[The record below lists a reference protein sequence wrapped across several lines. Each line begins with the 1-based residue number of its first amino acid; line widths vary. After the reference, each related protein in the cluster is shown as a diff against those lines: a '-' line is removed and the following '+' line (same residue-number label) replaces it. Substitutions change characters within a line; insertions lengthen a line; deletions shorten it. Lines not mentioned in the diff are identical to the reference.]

1 MKTIVLK
8 NFSFQ
13 YLQQEEGEKAL
24 KEITLELNNG
34 SVVGLLGRAGA
45 GKSTFVKSL
54 NGLCPQVEIGT
65 QEGDLF
71 IEGVN
76 TRDKEVNELARKVG
90 IVLQNPE
97 VQIFS
102 LTVWDD
108 VAFGPSN
115 LGMPREDIVR
125 RVERSLNALE
135 LSSMADRSPNNLS
148 GGEQQLLAIAGVLA
162 MEPKV
167 LAFDEP
173 VSMLDPIGK
182 EQVLKAMFSVT
193 EKGEGVS
200 IITES
205 GADIEAVAEFID
217 YIVVLDDG
225 KVVAKGSPVDV
236 LKNDLMNEIGVGR
249 PQVTEVFMEMNK
261 SGMDL
266 GGIPITLNQASD
278 LLSKKLDSAGIK
290 EVKIPPLNETNKR
303 EFGETVIEV
312 KNLHHMY
319 KSGVHAL
326 RGVSFNIPRGQIVG
340 IIGQNGS
347 GKSTL
352 AKHLVGLLKP
362 TNKDAVLKINNL
374 DCMNKKTKLE
384 DIIKVS
390 NYIFQ
395 NPDDQLFAETA
406 IQEVQFAPTM
416 LEMPVE
422 QMKKEVREAM
432 DVFGLWPHRKRYVY
446 GLDEDLKTYLAIA
459 CVLPMHPEI
468 LLIDEPTTGLDTKG
482 EQLMMESLHRLN
494 EEFGK
499 TIVIITHNMKT
510 VANHCD
516 RAIVLSKGSLILDGT
531 PKEVFTQNEELIKAD
546 IYPPQVTRLGQS
558 LAERFKFPR
567 DVLSVQEMI
576 DLLKFN
582 LKN

>member
-1 MKTIVLK
+1 MKTIDFK

-13 YLQQEEGEKAL
+13 YLYQEEGENAL
-24 KEITLELNNG
+24 DDITLEIGNG

-65 QEGDLF
+65 QKGDLF
-71 IEGVN
+71 IEGIN

-115 LGMPREDIVR
+115 LGMPRDEIIR
-125 RVERSLNALE
+125 RVDRSLKALE
-135 LSSMADRSPNNLS
+135 LAGMSDRSPNNLS

-182 EQVLKAMFSVT
+182 EQVLKAMFSIT
-193 EKGEGVS
+193 EKSEGVS
-200 IITES
+200 LITES

-217 YIVVLDDG
+217 YIVVLDEG
-225 KVVAKGSPVDV
+225 KVVAKGLPNEV
-236 LKNDLMNEIGVGR
+236 LQDDLMNEIGVGR
-249 PQVTEVFMEMNK
+249 PQVTEVFMEMKKAGINI
-261 SGMDL
+261 GD
-266 GGIPITLNQASD
+266 IPITLDQASTN
-278 LLSKKLDSAGIK
+278 LKKTLAKMKITDIK
-290 EVKIPPLNETNKR
+290 QPPIEETKKR
-303 EFGETVIEV
+303 EFGEIVIEV
-312 KNLHHMY
+312 KNLHHVY
-319 KSGVHAL
+319 KNGVHAL
-326 RGVSFNIPRGQIVG
+326 NGVSFDISQGQMVG

-347 GKSTL
+347 GKTTL
-352 AKHLVGLLKP
+352 AKHLVGLLKA
-362 TNKDAVLKINNL
+362 TNKDAVLRIKDL
-374 DCMNKKTKLE
+374 DCMSKKTKLE

-416 LEMPVE
+416 LEMPSDV
-422 QMKKEVREAM
+422 MKKEVREAM

-482 EQLMMESLHRLN
+482 EQVMMDSLHRLN
-494 EEFGK
+494 DEFGK

-516 RAIVLSKGSLILDGT
+516 RAIVLSKGNIILDGA
-531 PKEVFTQNEELIKAD
+531 PKEIFTQNEKLLQAD
-546 IYPPQVTRLGQS
+546 IYPPQVTRLGQA
-558 LAERFKFPR
+558 LAGEFNFPR
-567 DVLSVQEMI
+567 DVLSVNEMI
-576 DLLKFN
+576 ELLKFN
-582 LKN
+582 LS

>member
-1 MKTIVLK
+1 MKTLVLK

-13 YLQQEEGEKAL
+13 YLQQAEGEKAL
-24 KEITLELNNG
+24 NDITLELNNG
-34 SVVGLLGRAGA
+34 SIVGILGRAGA
-45 GKSTFVKSL
+45 GKSTFVKAL
-54 NGLCPQVEIGT
+54 NGLCPQVEIGI

-71 IEGVN
+71 IEGEN

-102 LTVWDD
+102 LSVWDD

-115 LGMPREDIVR
+115 LGMPREEIVR

-135 LSSMADRSPNNLS
+135 LTSMANRSPNNLS

-162 MEPKV
+162 MEPRV

-193 EKGEGVS
+193 EKSEGVS
-200 IITES
+200 LITES
-205 GADIEAVAEFID
+205 GADIEAVTEFIN
-217 YIVVLDDG
+217 YIVVLEEG
-225 KVVAKGSPVDV
+225 KVVAQGKPAEV
-236 LKNDLMNEIGVGR
+236 LQKDLMNEIGVGR
-249 PQVTEVFMEMNK
+249 PQVTEIFMGLKNSDIDMGE
-261 SGMDL
+261 
-266 GGIPITLNQASD
+266 IPITLNQASD
-278 LLSKKLDSAGIK
+278 SLSKKLDSAGIK
-290 EVKIPPLNETNKR
+290 EIKIPPIEDVNKR

-326 RGVSFNIPRGQIVG
+326 RGVSFSIPRGQIVG

-362 TNKDAVLKINNL
+362 TNKDVVLKINDL

-395 NPDDQLFAETA
+395 NSDDQLFAETA

-416 LEMPVE
+416 LEMSPN

-482 EQLMMESLHRLN
+482 ELLMMESLHRLN

-516 RAIVLSKGSLILDGT
+516 RAIVLSKGCLILDGT

-567 DVLSVQEMI
+567 DILSVKEMI

>member
-1 MKTIVLK
+1 MKTIDFK
-8 NFSFQ
+8 DFSFQ
-13 YLQQEEGEKAL
+13 YLYQEEGENAL
-24 KEITLELNNG
+24 NGITLDIDNG

-65 QEGDLF
+65 QKGDLF
-71 IEGVN
+71 IEGIN

-115 LGMPREDIVR
+115 LGMSREEIIR
-125 RVERSLNALE
+125 RVDRSLKALE
-135 LSSMADRSPNNLS
+135 LTSMSDRSPNNLS

-182 EQVLKAMFSVT
+182 EQVLKAMFSIT
-193 EKGEGVS
+193 EKSEGVS
-200 IITES
+200 LITES

-217 YIVVLDDG
+217 YIVVLDEG
-225 KVVAKGSPVDV
+225 KVVAKGLPNEV
-236 LKNDLMNEIGVGR
+236 LQDDLMNDIGVGR
-249 PQVTEVFMEMNK
+249 PQVTEVFMEMK
-261 SGMDL
+261 KAGIDI
-266 GGIPITLNQASD
+266 GDIPITLDQASTNLQKTLAKMKITD
-278 LLSKKLDSAGIK
+278 IKK
-290 EVKIPPLNETNKR
+290 PPIEETKKR
-303 EFGETVIEV
+303 VFGETVIEV
-312 KNLHHMY
+312 KNLHHIY
-319 KSGVHAL
+319 NNGVHAL
-326 RGVSFNIPRGQIVG
+326 NGVSFDIPKGQMVG

-347 GKSTL
+347 GKTTL
-352 AKHLVGLLKP
+352 VKHLVGLLKAS
-362 TNKDAVLKINNL
+362 NKDAVLRIKDL
-374 DCMNKKTKLE
+374 DCMSKKTKLE

-416 LEMPVE
+416 LEMPADV
-422 QMKKEVREAM
+422 MKKEVREAM

-482 EQLMMESLHRLN
+482 EQVMMDSLHRLN
-494 EEFGK
+494 DEFGK

-516 RAIVLSKGSLILDGT
+516 RAIVLSKGNVILDGS
-531 PKEVFTQNEELIKAD
+531 PREVFTQNEKLLQAD
-546 IYPPQVTRLGQS
+546 IYPPQVTRLGQA
-558 LAERFKFPR
+558 LAEEFNFPR
-567 DVLSVQEMI
+567 DILTVNEMI
-576 DLLKFN
+576 ELLKFN
-582 LKN
+582 LR

>member
-1 MKTIVLK
+1 MKTIDFK

-13 YLQQEEGEKAL
+13 YLYQEEGENAL
-24 KEITLELNNG
+24 NDITLEIGNG
-34 SVVGLLGRAGA
+34 SVVGLLGRAGS

-65 QEGDLF
+65 QKGDLF
-71 IEGVN
+71 IEGIN

-115 LGMPREDIVR
+115 LGMPREEIIR
-125 RVERSLNALE
+125 RVDRSLKALE
-135 LSSMADRSPNNLS
+135 LTSMSDRSPNNLS

-182 EQVLKAMFSVT
+182 EQVLKAMFSIT
-193 EKGEGVS
+193 EKSEGVS
-200 IITES
+200 LITES

-217 YIVVLDDG
+217 YIVVLDEG
-225 KVVAKGSPVDV
+225 KVVAKGLPNEV
-236 LKNDLMNEIGVGR
+236 LQGDLMNNIGVGR
-249 PQVTEVFMEMNK
+249 PQVTEVFMEMK
-261 SGMDL
+261 KAGIDI
-266 GGIPITLNQASD
+266 GPIPITLDQASTN
-278 LLSKKLDSAGIK
+278 LRQTLAKMRIT
-290 EVKIPPLNETNKR
+290 EITQPPIEEKTIR

-319 KSGVHAL
+319 KNGVHAL
-326 RGVSFNIPRGQIVG
+326 NGVTFDIPKGQMVG

-347 GKSTL
+347 GKTTL
-352 AKHLVGLLKP
+352 VKHLVGLLKA
-362 TNKDAVLKINNL
+362 TNKDAVLKIKDL
-374 DCMNKKTKLE
+374 DCMSKKTKLE

-416 LEMPVE
+416 LEMPADI
-422 QMKKEVREAM
+422 MKKEVREAM

-482 EQLMMESLHRLN
+482 EQVMMDSLHRLN
-494 EEFGK
+494 DEFGK

-516 RAIVLSKGSLILDGT
+516 RAIVLSKGNIILDGA
-531 PKEVFTQNEELIKAD
+531 PKAIFTQNEKLLQAD
-546 IYPPQVTRLGQS
+546 IYPPQVTRLGQA
-558 LAERFKFPR
+558 LAGEFNFPR
-567 DVLSVQEMI
+567 DVLTVNEMI
-576 DLLKFN
+576 ELLKFN
-582 LKN
+582 LR

>member
-261 SGMDL
+261 AGMDL

>member
-1 MKTIVLK
+1 MKTLVLK
-8 NFSFQ
+8 NFSFR

-24 KEITLELNNG
+24 NDVTLELNSG
-34 SVVGLLGRAGA
+34 SIVGILGRAGA
-45 GKSTFVKSL
+45 GKSTFVKAL
-54 NGLCPQVEIGT
+54 DGLCPQVEIGI

-71 IEGVN
+71 IDGEN

-97 VQIFS
+97 VQLFS
-102 LTVWDD
+102 LSVWDD

-115 LGMPREDIVR
+115 LGMPRDEIVR
-125 RVERSLNALE
+125 RVERSLAALE
-135 LSSMADRSPNNLS
+135 LTSMANRSPNNLS

-162 MEPKV
+162 MEPRV

-193 EKGEGVS
+193 EKSEGVS
-200 IITES
+200 LITES
-205 GADIEAVAEFID
+205 GADIEAVTEFID
-217 YIVVLDDG
+217 YIVVLDEG
-225 KVVAKGSPVDV
+225 RVVAQGKPADV
-236 LKNDLMNEIGVGR
+236 LQKDLINNIGVGR
-249 PQVTEVFMEMNK
+249 PQVTEIFMGLKNY
-261 SGMDL
+261 GIDL
-266 GGIPITLNQASD
+266 GEIPITLKHASD
-278 LLSKKLDSAGIK
+278 LLSKKLDSVGIK
-290 EVKIPPLNETNKR
+290 EIKTPPLNEVHKR
-303 EFGETVIEV
+303 EFGETVIDV
-312 KNLHHMY
+312 KNLHHIY

-326 RGVSFNIPRGQIVG
+326 RGVSFSIPRGQIVG

-374 DCMNKKTKLE
+374 DCMNKKTKLG

-416 LEMPVE
+416 LEMPAE

-494 EEFGK
+494 KEFGK

-516 RAIVLSKGSLILDGT
+516 RAIVLSKGSVILDGP
-531 PKEVFTQNEELIKAD
+531 PKEVFTQNEELFKAD

-558 LAERFKFPR
+558 LAERYKFPR
-567 DVLSVQEMI
+567 DILSVQEMI

>member
-1 MKTIVLK
+1 MKTIDFK
-8 NFSFQ
+8 DFSFQ
-13 YLQQEEGEKAL
+13 YLYQEEGENAL
-24 KEITLELNNG
+24 DDITLEIGNG

-65 QEGDLF
+65 QKGDLF
-71 IEGVN
+71 IEGIN

-115 LGMPREDIVR
+115 LGMDRDEIIR
-125 RVERSLNALE
+125 RVDRSLKALE
-135 LSSMADRSPNNLS
+135 LAGMSDRSPNNLS

-182 EQVLKAMFSVT
+182 EQVLKAMFSIT
-193 EKGEGVS
+193 EKSEGVS
-200 IITES
+200 LITES

-217 YIVVLDDG
+217 YIVVLDEG
-225 KVVAKGSPVDV
+225 KVVAKGLPNEV
-236 LKNDLMNEIGVGR
+236 LQDDLMNEIGVGR
-249 PQVTEVFMEMNK
+249 PQVTEVFMEMKKAGINI
-261 SGMDL
+261 GD
-266 GGIPITLNQASD
+266 IPITLDQASTN
-278 LLSKKLDSAGIK
+278 LKKTLAKMKITDIK
-290 EVKIPPLNETNKR
+290 QPPIDETKKR

-312 KNLHHMY
+312 KNLHHVY
-319 KSGVHAL
+319 KNGVHAL
-326 RGVSFNIPRGQIVG
+326 NGVSFDIPQGQMVG

-347 GKSTL
+347 GKTTL
-352 AKHLVGLLKP
+352 AKHLVGLLKA
-362 TNKDAVLKINNL
+362 TNKDAVLRIKDL
-374 DCMNKKTKLE
+374 DCMSKKTKLE

-416 LEMPVE
+416 LEMPADV
-422 QMKKEVREAM
+422 MKKEVREAM

-482 EQLMMESLHRLN
+482 EQVMMDSLHRLN
-494 EEFGK
+494 DEFGK

-516 RAIVLSKGSLILDGT
+516 RAIVLSKGNIILDGA
-531 PKEVFTQNEELIKAD
+531 PKEIFTQNEKLLQAD
-546 IYPPQVTRLGQS
+546 IYPPQVTRLGQA
-558 LAERFKFPR
+558 LAGEFNFPR
-567 DVLSVQEMI
+567 DVLSVNEMI
-576 DLLKFN
+576 ELLKFN
-582 LKN
+582 LS

>member
-1 MKTIVLK
+1 MKTIDFK

-13 YLQQEEGEKAL
+13 YLYQEEGENAL
-24 KEITLELNNG
+24 DDITLEIGNG

-65 QEGDLF
+65 QKGDLF
-71 IEGVN
+71 IEGIN

-115 LGMPREDIVR
+115 LGMPRDEIIR
-125 RVERSLNALE
+125 RVDRSLKALE
-135 LSSMADRSPNNLS
+135 LAGMSDRSPNNLS

-182 EQVLKAMFSVT
+182 EQVLKAMFSIT
-193 EKGEGVS
+193 EKSEGVS
-200 IITES
+200 LITES

-217 YIVVLDDG
+217 YIVVLDEG
-225 KVVAKGSPVDV
+225 KVVAKGLPNEV
-236 LKNDLMNEIGVGR
+236 LQDDLMNEIGVGR
-249 PQVTEVFMEMNK
+249 PQVTEVFMEMKKAGINI
-261 SGMDL
+261 GD
-266 GGIPITLNQASD
+266 IPITLDQASTN
-278 LLSKKLDSAGIK
+278 LKKTLAKMKITDIK
-290 EVKIPPLNETNKR
+290 QPPIEETKKR
-303 EFGETVIEV
+303 EFGEIVIEV
-312 KNLHHMY
+312 KNLHHVY
-319 KSGVHAL
+319 KNGVHAL
-326 RGVSFNIPRGQIVG
+326 NGVSFDIPQGQMVG

-347 GKSTL
+347 GKTTL
-352 AKHLVGLLKP
+352 AKHLVGLLKA
-362 TNKDAVLKINNL
+362 TNKDAVLRIKDL
-374 DCMNKKTKLE
+374 DCMSKKTKLE

-416 LEMPVE
+416 LEMPSDV
-422 QMKKEVREAM
+422 MKKEVREAM

-482 EQLMMESLHRLN
+482 EQVMMDSLHRLN
-494 EEFGK
+494 DEFGK

-516 RAIVLSKGSLILDGT
+516 RAIVLSKGNIILDGA
-531 PKEVFTQNEELIKAD
+531 PKEIFTQNEKLLQAD
-546 IYPPQVTRLGQS
+546 IYPPQVTRLGQA
-558 LAERFKFPR
+558 LAGEFNFPR
-567 DVLSVQEMI
+567 DVLSVNEMI
-576 DLLKFN
+576 ELLKFN
-582 LKN
+582 LS

>member
-1 MKTIVLK
+1 M
-8 NFSFQ
+8 
-13 YLQQEEGEKAL
+13 G
-24 KEITLELNNG
+24 ITNI
-34 SVVGLLGRAGA
+34 
-45 GKSTFVKSL
+45 KQ
-54 NGLCPQVEIGT
+54 P
-65 QEGDLF
+65 
-71 IEGVN
+71 
-76 TRDKEVNELARKVG
+76 EVN
-90 IVLQNPE
+90 
-97 VQIFS
+97 
-102 LTVWDD
+102 
-108 VAFGPSN
+108 N
-115 LGMPREDIVR
+115 LKP
-125 RVERSLNALE
+125 
-135 LSSMADRSPNNLS
+135 
-148 GGEQQLLAIAGVLA
+148 
-162 MEPKV
+162 
-167 LAFDEP
+167 
-173 VSMLDPIGK
+173 
-182 EQVLKAMFSVT
+182 
-193 EKGEGVS
+193 
-200 IITES
+200 
-205 GADIEAVAEFID
+205 
-217 YIVVLDDG
+217 
-225 KVVAKGSPVDV
+225 
-236 LKNDLMNEIGVGR
+236 
-249 PQVTEVFMEMNK
+249 
-261 SGMDL
+261 
-266 GGIPITLNQASD
+266 
-278 LLSKKLDSAGIK
+278 
-290 EVKIPPLNETNKR
+290 R

-326 RGVSFNIPRGQIVG
+326 RGVTFSIPKGQIVG

-362 TNKDAVLKINNL
+362 TNKDAVLKIKDL

-406 IQEVQFAPTM
+406 IQEVQFAPRM
-416 LEMPVE
+416 LEMPLDV
-422 QMKKEVREAM
+422 MKKEVREAM

-531 PKEVFTQNEELIKAD
+531 PKEVFIQNEELIKAD

-558 LAERFKFPR
+558 LAERFNFPR
-567 DVLSVQEMI
+567 DILTVQEMT

-582 LKN
+582 LQN

>member
-1 MKTIVLK
+1 MKTIDFK

-13 YLQQEEGEKAL
+13 YLYQEEGENAL
-24 KEITLELNNG
+24 DDITLEIGNG

-65 QEGDLF
+65 QKGDLF
-71 IEGVN
+71 IEGIN

-115 LGMPREDIVR
+115 LGMDRDEIIR
-125 RVERSLNALE
+125 RVDRSLKALE
-135 LSSMADRSPNNLS
+135 LAGMSDRSPNNLS

-182 EQVLKAMFSVT
+182 EQVLKAMFSIT
-193 EKGEGVS
+193 EKSEGVS
-200 IITES
+200 LITES

-217 YIVVLDDG
+217 YIVVLDEG
-225 KVVAKGSPVDV
+225 KVVAKGLPNEV
-236 LKNDLMNEIGVGR
+236 LQDDLMNEIGVGR
-249 PQVTEVFMEMNK
+249 PQVTEVFMEMKKAGINI
-261 SGMDL
+261 GD
-266 GGIPITLNQASD
+266 IPITLDQASTN
-278 LLSKKLDSAGIK
+278 LKKTLAKMKITDIK
-290 EVKIPPLNETNKR
+290 QPPIEETKKR

-312 KNLHHMY
+312 KNLHHVY
-319 KSGVHAL
+319 KNGVHAL
-326 RGVSFNIPRGQIVG
+326 NGVSFDIPQGQMVG

-347 GKSTL
+347 GKTTL
-352 AKHLVGLLKP
+352 AKHLVGLLKA
-362 TNKDAVLKINNL
+362 TNKDAVLRIKDL
-374 DCMNKKTKLE
+374 DCMSKKTKLE

-416 LEMPVE
+416 LEMPADV
-422 QMKKEVREAM
+422 MKKEVREAM

-482 EQLMMESLHRLN
+482 EQVMMDSLHRLN
-494 EEFGK
+494 DEFGK

-516 RAIVLSKGSLILDGT
+516 RAIVLSKGNIILDGA
-531 PKEVFTQNEELIKAD
+531 PKEIFTQNEKLLQAD
-546 IYPPQVTRLGQS
+546 IYPPQVTRLGQA
-558 LAERFKFPR
+558 LAGEFNFPR
-567 DVLSVQEMI
+567 DVLSVNEMI
-576 DLLKFN
+576 ELLKFN
-582 LKN
+582 LS

>member
-1 MKTIVLK
+1 MKTIDFK

-13 YLQQEEGEKAL
+13 YLYQEEGENAL
-24 KEITLELNNG
+24 DDITLEIGNG
-34 SVVGLLGRAGA
+34 SVVGLLGRAGS

-65 QEGDLF
+65 QKGDLF
-71 IEGVN
+71 IEGIN

-115 LGMPREDIVR
+115 LGMPREEIIR
-125 RVERSLNALE
+125 RVDRSLKALE
-135 LSSMADRSPNNLS
+135 LTSMSDRSPNNLS

-182 EQVLKAMFSVT
+182 EQVLKAMFSIT
-193 EKGEGVS
+193 EKSEGVS
-200 IITES
+200 LITES

-217 YIVVLDDG
+217 YIVVLDEG
-225 KVVAKGSPVDV
+225 KVVAKGLPNDV
-236 LKNDLMNEIGVGR
+236 LQDDLMNNIGVGR
-249 PQVTEVFMEMNK
+249 PQVTEVFMEMK
-261 SGMDL
+261 KAGIDI
-266 GGIPITLNQASD
+266 GAIPITLDQASNNLRKTLAKMKITD
-278 LLSKKLDSAGIK
+278 IK
-290 EVKIPPLNETNKR
+290 QPPIDEKIKR

-312 KNLHHMY
+312 KNLHHVY
-319 KSGVHAL
+319 KNGVHAL
-326 RGVSFNIPRGQIVG
+326 NGVSFDIPKGQMVG

-347 GKSTL
+347 GKTTL
-352 AKHLVGLLKP
+352 VKHLVGLLKA
-362 TNKDAVLKINNL
+362 TNKDAVLRIKDL
-374 DCMNKKTKLE
+374 DCMSKKTKLE

-416 LEMPVE
+416 LEMPADI
-422 QMKKEVREAM
+422 MKKEVREAM

-482 EQLMMESLHRLN
+482 EQVMMDSLHRLN
-494 EEFGK
+494 DEFGK

-516 RAIVLSKGSLILDGT
+516 RAIVLSKGNIILDGA
-531 PKEVFTQNEELIKAD
+531 PKDIFTQNEKLLQAD
-546 IYPPQVTRLGQS
+546 IYPPQVTRLGQA
-558 LAERFKFPR
+558 LAEEFNFPR
-567 DVLSVQEMI
+567 NVLTVNEMI
-576 DLLKFN
+576 KLLKFN
-582 LKN
+582 LR

>member
-1 MKTIVLK
+1 MKTIDFK
-8 NFSFQ
+8 DFSFQ
-13 YLQQEEGEKAL
+13 YLYQEEGENAL
-24 KEITLELNNG
+24 NGITLDIDNG

-65 QEGDLF
+65 QKGDLF
-71 IEGVN
+71 IEGIN

-115 LGMPREDIVR
+115 LGMSREEIIR
-125 RVERSLNALE
+125 RVDRSLKALE
-135 LSSMADRSPNNLS
+135 LTSMSDRSPNNLS

-182 EQVLKAMFSVT
+182 EQVLKAMFSIT
-193 EKGEGVS
+193 EKSEGVS
-200 IITES
+200 LITES

-217 YIVVLDDG
+217 YIVVLDEG
-225 KVVAKGSPVDV
+225 KVVAKGLPNEV
-236 LKNDLMNEIGVGR
+236 LQDDLMNDIGVGR
-249 PQVTEVFMEMNK
+249 PQVTEVFMEMK
-261 SGMDL
+261 KAGIDI
-266 GGIPITLNQASD
+266 GDIPITLDQASTNLQKTLAKMKITD
-278 LLSKKLDSAGIK
+278 IKK
-290 EVKIPPLNETNKR
+290 PPIEETKKR
-303 EFGETVIEV
+303 VFGETVIEV
-312 KNLHHMY
+312 KNLHHIY
-319 KSGVHAL
+319 NNGVHAL
-326 RGVSFNIPRGQIVG
+326 NGVSFDIPKGQMVG

-347 GKSTL
+347 GKTTL
-352 AKHLVGLLKP
+352 VKHLVGLLKAS
-362 TNKDAVLKINNL
+362 NKDAVLRIKDL
-374 DCMNKKTKLE
+374 DCMSKKTKLE

-416 LEMPVE
+416 LEMPADV
-422 QMKKEVREAM
+422 MKKEVREAM

-482 EQLMMESLHRLN
+482 EQVMMDSLHRLN

-516 RAIVLSKGSLILDGT
+516 RAIVLSKGNIILDGA
-531 PKEVFTQNEELIKAD
+531 PKEIFTQNEKLLQAD
-546 IYPPQVTRLGQS
+546 IYPPQVTRLGQA
-558 LAERFKFPR
+558 LAGEFNFPR
-567 DVLSVQEMI
+567 DVLTVKEMI
-576 DLLKFN
+576 ELLKFN
-582 LKN
+582 LR

>member
-1 MKTIVLK
+1 MKTIDFK

-13 YLQQEEGEKAL
+13 YLYQEEGENAL
-24 KEITLELNNG
+24 DDITLEIGNG

-65 QEGDLF
+65 QKGDLF
-71 IEGVN
+71 IEGIN

-115 LGMPREDIVR
+115 LGMPRDEIIR
-125 RVERSLNALE
+125 RVDRSLKALE
-135 LSSMADRSPNNLS
+135 LAGMSDRSPNNLS

-182 EQVLKAMFSVT
+182 EQVLKAMFSIT
-193 EKGEGVS
+193 EKSEGVS
-200 IITES
+200 LITES

-217 YIVVLDDG
+217 YIVVLDEG
-225 KVVAKGSPVDV
+225 KVVAKGLPNEV
-236 LKNDLMNEIGVGR
+236 LQDDLMNEIGVGR
-249 PQVTEVFMEMNK
+249 PQVTEVFMEMKKAGINI
-261 SGMDL
+261 GD
-266 GGIPITLNQASD
+266 IPITLDQASTN
-278 LLSKKLDSAGIK
+278 LKKTLAKMKITDIK
-290 EVKIPPLNETNKR
+290 QPPIEETKKR
-303 EFGETVIEV
+303 EFGEIVIEV
-312 KNLHHMY
+312 KNLHHVY
-319 KSGVHAL
+319 KNGVHAL
-326 RGVSFNIPRGQIVG
+326 NGVSFDIPQGQMVG

-347 GKSTL
+347 GKTTL
-352 AKHLVGLLKP
+352 AKHLVGLLKA
-362 TNKDAVLKINNL
+362 TNKDAVLRIKDL
-374 DCMNKKTKLE
+374 DCMSKKTKLE

-416 LEMPVE
+416 LEMPADV
-422 QMKKEVREAM
+422 MKKEVREAM

-482 EQLMMESLHRLN
+482 EQVMMDSLHRLN
-494 EEFGK
+494 DEFGK

-516 RAIVLSKGSLILDGT
+516 RAIVLSKGNIILDGA
-531 PKEVFTQNEELIKAD
+531 PKEIFTQNEKLLQAD
-546 IYPPQVTRLGQS
+546 IYPPQVTRLGQA
-558 LAERFKFPR
+558 LAGEFNFPR
-567 DVLSVQEMI
+567 DVLSVNEMI
-576 DLLKFN
+576 ELLKFN
-582 LKN
+582 LS

>member
-1 MKTIVLK
+1 MKTIVFK

-24 KEITLELNNG
+24 KEINLELDKG
-34 SVVGLLGRAGA
+34 SIIGLLGRAGS

-54 NGLCPQVEIGT
+54 NGLCPQVEIGM
-65 QEGDLF
+65 QDGDLF

-115 LGMPREDIVR
+115 LGMAREDIFK
-125 RVERSLNALE
+125 RVDRSLNALE
-135 LSSMADRSPNNLS
+135 LTNMAERSPNNLS
-148 GGEQQLLAIAGVLA
+148 GGEQQLLAIAGILA
-162 MEPKV
+162 IEPKV

-182 EQVLKAMFSVT
+182 EQVLKAMFNVT
-193 EKGEGVS
+193 EKGDKVS
-200 IITES
+200 LITES
-205 GADIEAVAEFID
+205 GADIESVAEFID
-217 YIVVLDDG
+217 YVVVLDGG
-225 KVVAKGSPVDV
+225 KVVAKGLPVEV
-236 LKNDLMNEIGVGR
+236 LQAELMNEIGVGR
-249 PQVTEVFMEMNK
+249 PQVTEVFMEMK
-261 SGMDL
+261 KGGFDL
-266 GGIPITLNQASD
+266 GGIPITLDQASD
-278 LLSKKLDSAGIK
+278 NLRRKFAQMKITEIK
-290 EVKIPPLNETNKR
+290 QPPNDKDKPKR

-312 KNLHHMY
+312 NNLHHMY
-319 KSGVHAL
+319 KTGVHAL
-326 RGVSFNIPRGQIVG
+326 KGVSFSIPKGQMVG

-362 TNKDAVLKINNL
+362 TNKDAVLRINDL

-416 LEMPVE
+416 LEMPADV
-422 QMKKEVREAM
+422 MKKEVREAM
-432 DVFGLWPHRKRYVY
+432 DIFGLWPSRNRYVY
-446 GLDEDLKTYLAIA
+446 GMDEDLKTYLAIA

-482 EQLMMESLHRLN
+482 ELLMMESLHRLN
-494 EEFGK
+494 DEYGK

-516 RAIVLSKGSLILDGT
+516 RAIVLSKGNIILDGT
-531 PKEVFTQNEELIKAD
+531 PKEIYTQNEKLLQAD
-546 IYPPQVTRLGQS
+546 IYPPQITRLGQA
-558 LAERFKFPR
+558 LANEFNFPR
-567 DVLSVQEMI
+567 DILTVDEMI
-576 DLLKFN
+576 HLLKFN
-582 LKN
+582 LS

>member
-1 MKTIVLK
+1 MKTIDFK

-13 YLQQEEGEKAL
+13 YLYQEEGENAL
-24 KEITLELNNG
+24 DDITLEIGNG

-65 QEGDLF
+65 QKGDLF
-71 IEGVN
+71 IEGIN

-115 LGMPREDIVR
+115 LGMPRDEIIR
-125 RVERSLNALE
+125 RVDRSLKALE
-135 LSSMADRSPNNLS
+135 LAGMSDRSPNNLS

-182 EQVLKAMFSVT
+182 EQVLKAMFSIT
-193 EKGEGVS
+193 EKSEGVS
-200 IITES
+200 LITES

-217 YIVVLDDG
+217 YIVVLDEG
-225 KVVAKGSPVDV
+225 KVVAKGLPNEV
-236 LKNDLMNEIGVGR
+236 LQDDLMNEIGVGR
-249 PQVTEVFMEMNK
+249 PQVTEVFMEMKKAGINI
-261 SGMDL
+261 GD
-266 GGIPITLNQASD
+266 IPITLDQASTN
-278 LLSKKLDSAGIK
+278 LKKTLAKMKITDIK
-290 EVKIPPLNETNKR
+290 QPPIEETKKR

-312 KNLHHMY
+312 KNLHHVY
-319 KSGVHAL
+319 KNGVHAL
-326 RGVSFNIPRGQIVG
+326 NGVSFDIPQGQMVG

-347 GKSTL
+347 GKTTL
-352 AKHLVGLLKP
+352 AKHLVGLLKA
-362 TNKDAVLKINNL
+362 TNKDAVLRIKDL
-374 DCMNKKTKLE
+374 DCMSKKTKLE

-416 LEMPVE
+416 LEMPSDV
-422 QMKKEVREAM
+422 MKKEVREAM

-482 EQLMMESLHRLN
+482 EQVMMDSLHRLN
-494 EEFGK
+494 DEFGK

-516 RAIVLSKGSLILDGT
+516 RAIVLSKGNIILDGA
-531 PKEVFTQNEELIKAD
+531 PKEIFTQNEKLLQAD
-546 IYPPQVTRLGQS
+546 IYPPQVTRLGQA
-558 LAERFKFPR
+558 LAGEFNFPR
-567 DVLSVQEMI
+567 DVLSVNEMI
-576 DLLKFN
+576 ELLKFN
-582 LKN
+582 LS

>member
-8 NFSFQ
+8 NFSFR
-13 YLQQEEGEKAL
+13 YLQQTEGEKAL
-24 KEITLELNNG
+24 DSISLEINNG
-34 SVVGLLGRAGA
+34 SIVGVLGRAGA
-45 GKSTFVKSL
+45 GKSTFVKAL
-54 NGLCPQVEIGT
+54 NGLCPQVEIGI

-71 IEGVN
+71 IEGEN

-102 LTVWDD
+102 LSVWDD

-115 LGMPREDIVR
+115 LGMPRDEIIR
-125 RVERSLNALE
+125 RVDRSLTALE
-135 LSSMADRSPNNLS
+135 LTGMADRSPNNLS

-162 MEPKV
+162 MEPRV

-193 EKGEGVS
+193 GKGDGVS
-200 IITES
+200 LITES
-205 GADIEAVAEFID
+205 GADIEAVTEFID
-217 YIVVLDDG
+217 HVIVLDDG
-225 KVVAKGSPVDV
+225 KVIAQGTPLEILQD
-236 LKNDLMNEIGVGR
+236 DLINEIGVGR
-249 PQVTEVFMEMNK
+249 PQVTEIFILLK
-261 SGMDL
+261 KAGIDL
-266 GGIPITLNQASD
+266 AGIPITLDKATD
-278 LLSKKLDSAGIK
+278 LLTKKFDSMGITNIK
-290 EVKIPPLNETNKR
+290 QPEVNNLKPR

-326 RGVSFNIPRGQIVG
+326 RGVTFSIPKGQIVG

-362 TNKDAVLKINNL
+362 TNKDAVLKIKDL

-406 IQEVQFAPTM
+406 IQEVQFAPRM
-416 LEMPVE
+416 LEMPLDV
-422 QMKKEVREAM
+422 MKKEVREAM

-531 PKEVFTQNEELIKAD
+531 PKEVFIQNEELIKAD

-558 LAERFKFPR
+558 LAERFNFPR
-567 DVLSVQEMI
+567 DILTVQEMT

-582 LKN
+582 LQN

>member
-1 MKTIVLK
+1 MKTIDFK

-13 YLQQEEGEKAL
+13 YLYQEEGENAL
-24 KEITLELNNG
+24 DNITLEIGNG
-34 SVVGLLGRAGA
+34 TVVGLLGRAGS

-65 QEGDLF
+65 QKGDLF
-71 IEGVN
+71 IEGIN

-115 LGMPREDIVR
+115 LGMPREEIIR
-125 RVERSLNALE
+125 RVDRSLKALE
-135 LSSMADRSPNNLS
+135 LTSMSDRSPNNLS

-182 EQVLKAMFSVT
+182 EQVLKAMFSIT
-193 EKGEGVS
+193 EKSEGVS
-200 IITES
+200 LITES

-217 YIVVLDDG
+217 YIVVLDEG
-225 KVVAKGSPVDV
+225 KVVAKGLPNDV
-236 LKNDLMNEIGVGR
+236 LQDDLMNNIGVGR
-249 PQVTEVFMEMNK
+249 PQVTEVFMEMK
-261 SGMDL
+261 KA
-266 GGIPITLNQASD
+266 GIDIGAVPITLDQASNNLRKTLAKMKITD
-278 LLSKKLDSAGIK
+278 IK
-290 EVKIPPLNETNKR
+290 QPPIDEKIKR

-312 KNLHHMY
+312 KNLHHVY
-319 KSGVHAL
+319 KNGVHAL
-326 RGVSFNIPRGQIVG
+326 NGVSFDIPKGQMVG

-347 GKSTL
+347 GKTTL
-352 AKHLVGLLKP
+352 VKHLVGLLKA
-362 TNKDAVLKINNL
+362 TNKDAVLRIKDL
-374 DCMNKKTKLE
+374 DCMSKKTKLE

-416 LEMPVE
+416 LEMPADI
-422 QMKKEVREAM
+422 MKKEVREAM

-482 EQLMMESLHRLN
+482 EQVMMDSLHRLN
-494 EEFGK
+494 DEFGK

-516 RAIVLSKGSLILDGT
+516 RAIVLSKGNIILDGL
-531 PKEVFTQNEELIKAD
+531 PKDIFTQNEKLLQAD
-546 IYPPQVTRLGQS
+546 IYPPQVTRLGQA
-558 LAERFKFPR
+558 LAGEFNFPR
-567 DVLSVQEMI
+567 DVLTVNEMI
-576 DLLKFN
+576 ELLKFN
-582 LKN
+582 LR